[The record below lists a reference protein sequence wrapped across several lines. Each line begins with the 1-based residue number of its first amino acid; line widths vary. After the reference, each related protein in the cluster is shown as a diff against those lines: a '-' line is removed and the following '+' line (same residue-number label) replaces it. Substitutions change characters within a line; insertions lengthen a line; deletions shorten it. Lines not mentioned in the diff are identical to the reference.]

1 MCNANKS
8 IKYFLWSIVFQQFS
22 LYVVMLFVT
31 LLATV
36 HWDIITIKIEKLY
49 KLFKYYVFIQN
60 FKILNA

>member
-36 HWDIITIKIEKLY
+36 H
-49 KLFKYYVFIQN
+49 
-60 FKILNA
+60 